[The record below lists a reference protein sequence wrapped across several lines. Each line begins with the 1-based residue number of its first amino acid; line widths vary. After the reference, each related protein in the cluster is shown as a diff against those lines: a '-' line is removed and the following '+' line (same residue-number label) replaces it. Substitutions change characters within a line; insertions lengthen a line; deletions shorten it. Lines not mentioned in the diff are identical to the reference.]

1 MISFEAVIR
10 LIGGL
15 GDEELRRW
23 IAEAWVRPESRAE
36 GYVFH
41 EVDVA
46 RVRLIHELRYDLAID
61 EEALPVVL
69 HLLDQVYA
77 LRRRLRQLHEVI
89 ATQPDEVRAALL
101 DQLGSGKPPLGDA

>member
-1 MISFEAVIR
+1 MISFEAVLR

-46 RVRLIHELRYDLAID
+46 RVRLIYELRYDLALD

-77 LRRRLRQLHEVI
+77 LRRRLRHLHEVI

-101 DQLGSGKPPLGDA
+101 DRLGPGKSPLDDA

>member
-1 MISFEAVIR
+1 MMSFEAVIR

-23 IAEAWVRPESRAE
+23 IAEAWVRPESRTE

-61 EEALPVVL
+61 EEAMPVVL

-89 ATQPDEVRAALL
+89 ATQPDEVRAAFL
-101 DQLGSGKPPLGDA
+101 DQLGSDKPPPGGA

>member
-1 MISFEAVIR
+1 MMTFDAVIR
-10 LIGGL
+10 LMGGL
-15 GDEELRRW
+15 GSDELRRW
-23 IAEAWVRPESRAE
+23 IAERWVRPESRTE

-46 RVRLIHELRYDLAID
+46 RVQLIRELRYDLAID

-77 LRRRLRQLHEVI
+77 LRRRLRQVHDAIES
-89 ATQPDEVRAALL
+89 QPDEIRAALL
-101 DQLGSGKPPLGDA
+101 ARLGAGGSSPDEL